1 MMRRPSTETNLKA
14 LVRQR
19 LQAVARALKAAQAK
33 TLSPK
38 TLHALRVGCRRTE
51 AALESCRDVLP
62 AKPLAWFRKHL
73 RRLRQS
79 CNRLRDDDVLLK
91 WLKTQKAHPAMREL
105 LEVVRRQRQANQ
117 PQIAELAQALTHGGR
132 FVQHATRLY
141 SSAKNGRD
149 SGSWRRA
156 VARRLFEELHH
167 FVLAFLNDSANA
179 AELHRLR
186 IAVKRLRYTIEFATD
201 IWPETKHTDLM
212 NLLIDMQDRLGRC
225 HDAVV
230 RRQRLAKLSAGNS
243 SLTNGEFPTT
253 SDQELRQ
260 FQEAWK
266 KWWPARPVERI
277 IARSTAEVVQ
287 LLRT

>member
-1 MMRRPSTETNLKA
+1 MTRRLSMDTLFMGV
-14 LVRQR
+14 VRQR
-19 LQAVARALKAAQAK
+19 LQDVARALKAAQAK

-51 AALESCRDVLP
+51 AALESCRDLLP

-73 RRLRQS
+73 RRLRQA
-79 CNRLRDDDVLLK
+79 CNLLRDDDVLLK
-91 WLKTQKAHPAMREL
+91 WLKTQKEYHAMREL
-105 LEVVRRQRQANQ
+105 FETVRRQRQANQ
-117 PQIAELAQALTHGGR
+117 PQIAELAKALTHGGR
-132 FVQHATRLY
+132 FVHHAKRLY

-167 FVLAFLNDSANA
+167 FVLAFPNDSANA

-186 IAVKRLRYTIEFATD
+186 IAVKRLRYTIEFAAD

-212 NLLIDMQDRLGRC
+212 NLLIDMQDRLGRF

-230 RRQRLAKLSAGNS
+230 RQQRLAKLSAGNS
-243 SLTNGEFPTT
+243 SPTNGDIPAT
-253 SDQELRQ
+253 SDHELQQ

-277 IARSTAEVVQ
+277 MARSMAEIVQ
-287 LLRT
+287 LLRA